1 MSSSMTNASRHL
13 AKPSAAAVRKAEQNL
28 LNLNTESREY
38 IRVSWQQA
46 LSAPG
51 EFAADFYAALFAAA
65 PAVAGLFPGDMT
77 EQRSRL
83 TQTLRDAIDL
93 VDSPQELVLLLR
105 ATGVRHLHYRVE
117 HAHFTLV
124 GQALLATVGARAPS
138 MDAAGRKVWSQFYA
152 AMSTIMRGG
161 MAAAASES

>member
-1 MSSSMTNASRHL
+1 MTSANRAQ
-13 AKPSAAAVRKAEQNL
+13 AKPSVAAVRKAEQNL
-28 LNLNTESREY
+28 LQLDAESRQR
-38 IRVSWQQA
+38 IRESWQQA

-83 TQTLRDAIDL
+83 TQTLRDAIEL

-117 HAHFTLV
+117 HAHFALV
-124 GQALLATVGARAPS
+124 GQALLATISARAPS
-138 MDAAGRKVWSQFYA
+138 IDAAGRKVWSQFYA

-161 MAAAASES
+161 MATAASDS